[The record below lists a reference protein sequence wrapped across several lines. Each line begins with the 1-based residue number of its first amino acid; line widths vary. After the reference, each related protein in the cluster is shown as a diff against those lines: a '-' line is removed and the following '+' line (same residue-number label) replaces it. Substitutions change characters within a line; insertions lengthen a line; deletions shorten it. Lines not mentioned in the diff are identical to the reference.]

1 MPISR
6 IFGVPD
12 PAGSFWGL
20 VQLFCTLC
28 TFYYILLFYLSHAY
42 RLFLRYALLQS
53 SLVIHFIPASIYALA
68 L

>member
-12 PAGSFWGL
+12 LAGSFLGL
-20 VQLFCTLC
+20 LQPFCAFC
-28 TFYYILLFYLSHAY
+28 TFYHILLISLSRAY
-42 RLFLRYALLQS
+42 RLFLRYACFIGS
-53 SLVIHFIPASIYALA
+53 FAIHFIPVSIYVLA